1 MTRKFIKNIKITSF
15 TCFLLIS
22 VIATAHAQNTSD
34 IPASVSF
41 GGITVKF
48 DRSAQN
54 LIEEDI
60 KSLMS
65 NKKFWEEKMERAILY
80 FPIVEGI
87 LMDEEV
93 PIDFKYL
100 AVQESSFK
108 PDVVSSSNAV
118 GYWQFKP
125 ETARELNLRVDDEV
139 DERKNISSSTHAAA
153 WYLKKITSSLITG
166 YHLFIHIIRARVV

>member
-1 MTRKFIKNIKITSF
+1 MNKISSTYLKITTLVFFSF
-15 TCFLLIS
+15 VFQIQITS
-22 VIATAHAQNTSD
+22 AQSTSPE
-34 IPASVSF
+34 IPSSIMF

-65 NKKFWEEKMERAILY
+65 NKKFWEEKMDRAILY
-80 FPIVEGI
+80 FPIVESI

-118 GYWQFKP
+118 GFWQFKP
-125 ETARELNLRVDDEV
+125 ETAQELNLRIDKDV

-153 WYLKKITSSLITG
+153 WYLKKNN
-166 YHLFIHIIRARVV
+166 HAA

>member
-1 MTRKFIKNIKITSF
+1 MNKISSTYLKITTLVFFSF
-15 TCFLLIS
+15 VFQIHYAS
-22 VIATAHAQNTSD
+22 AQSTSPE
-34 IPASVSF
+34 IPASIMF

-65 NKKFWEEKMERAILY
+65 NKKFWEEKMDRAILY
-80 FPIVEGI
+80 FPIVESI

-118 GYWQFKP
+118 GFWQFKP
-125 ETARELNLRVDDEV
+125 ETAQELNLRVDKDV
-139 DERKNISSSTHAAA
+139 DERKNISSSTH
-153 WYLKKITSSLITG
+153 
-166 YHLFIHIIRARVV
+166 